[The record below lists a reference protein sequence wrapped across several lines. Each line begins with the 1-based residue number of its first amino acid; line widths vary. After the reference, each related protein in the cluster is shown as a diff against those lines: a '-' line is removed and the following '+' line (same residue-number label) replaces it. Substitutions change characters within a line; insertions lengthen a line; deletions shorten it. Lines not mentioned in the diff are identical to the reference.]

1 MITIECPRCI
11 VCGKSATVQVTEE
24 GLHRWNMGQLAQNAF
39 PHMSDDEREML
50 ITGTHPECWEKLFP
64 PEEEEP
70 EEEEAEGDDLTWRE
84 EIKAI
89 DEQMVRWARG

>member
-1 MITIECPRCI
+1 
-11 VCGKSATVQVTEE
+11 
-24 GLHRWNMGQLAQNAF
+24 MGQLAQNAF
-39 PHMSDDEREML
+39 PHMSDGEREML

-64 PEEEEP
+64 PEEEEL